1 MTTDSRTLYATLLG
15 LKAPWE
21 ITDVEMKQPP
31 GEVHIRVALPEST
44 LWVCPQCNS
53 AAPIHDHQER
63 RWRHLDTCQ
72 FPTIVHARVPRLKC
86 PTHGI
91 KQLPVP
97 WAEVGSRFTAMFE
110 ALAIDWLIPSATALT
125 TFRRRFSCATAGSE
139 RASRVVVVMGAKNN
153 SAHSHV
159 KYLCSG

>member
-1 MTTDSRTLYATLLG
+1 MTIDSRTLYATLLG

-21 ITDVEMKQPP
+21 ITDVHLKQPP
-31 GEVHIRVALPEST
+31 GEVHIQVALPQDT
-44 LWVCPQCNS
+44 LWVRPQCNS

-72 FPTIVHARVPRLKC
+72 YPTIVHARVPRLKC

-97 WAEVGSRFTAMFE
+97 WAEAGSRLRGDSSDA
-110 ALAIDWLIPSATALT
+110 SS
-125 TFRRRFSCATAGSE
+125 RRRVTRAWT
-139 RASRVVVVMGAKNN
+139 RPASR
-153 SAHSHV
+153 
-159 KYLCSG
+159 SGTST